1 MSTAIMHAGLI
12 TGRSLRTLWR
22 QPVYLA
28 FTLIQPMIWL
38 LLFGQL
44 FQRIAQLPGFGTD
57 SYIAYLT
64 PGVVVMT
71 AMMSAGWAGT
81 TFIANMERGVMDRDL
96 ASPMGRGSLIAGSL
110 AHQAVTSV
118 VQSMIVLG
126 VGFLAGARFA
136 SGALGVLVV
145 IICAMLLAIT
155 FAALSNAIALLVR
168 QQEALIGVAQFLV
181 LPLMFTSSVMMA
193 PDLMPRWVNV
203 VARFN
208 PVDWAATASR
218 GALSNAPEWGEVGL
232 RLGLLVALA
241 LVMSWLA
248 TQAFRVYQRS
258 N

>member
-1 MSTAIMHAGLI
+1 MSTAVMHAGLI

-44 FQRIAQLPGFGTD
+44 FKQIAQLPGFGTT

-118 VQSMIVLG
+118 IQSMIVLG
-126 VGFLAGARFA
+126 VGVLAGARYA
-136 SGALGVLVV
+136 SGVGIVVV

-155 FAALSNAIALLVR
+155 FAALSDAIALLVR

-181 LPLMFTSSVMMA
+181 LPLMFMSSVMMA
-193 PDLMPRWVNV
+193 PDLMPRWVSV

-218 GALSNAPEWGEVGL
+218 AALSTTPDWGDIAL
-232 RLGLLVALA
+232 RCGLLVALA

-248 TQAFRVYQRS
+248 SQAFRVYQRS
-258 N
+258 T